1 MTYNFLPKIPY
12 GTSDLLPREAS
23 EKRFLEETL
32 AKLFTSWGYEE
43 LVTPTFEYLET
54 FTAGSSNDMS
64 QYSFKFFD
72 KDNRVLVLR
81 PDMTTPIARIV
92 STRLKDAK
100 TPMRFFY
107 LSNVFRHE
115 QAQTG
120 RKCEFYQAG
129 IELLG
134 SNEHSSDAEVVA
146 LAAES
151 LLNLKLTNFQI
162 GLGQIEFVKGV
173 MLESGLP
180 KTIAAKIEGFL
191 VNRDLVGIEQTLDN
205 VGFHHGLFKLLKQ
218 ILELHGKENIL
229 EKAYNL
235 VQNDLSRKAL
245 YNLAGIHTLLKA
257 YKLEQYINFDLSI
270 IRDFDYY
277 TGMTMEG
284 YTPGLGFPVLGGGR
298 YDNLTQAF
306 GFNCPATGF
315 ALGIERVILALFR
328 QGLTPLTQKKDIY
341 IAWAK
346 NKLPEAILA
355 AKEYRESNVS
365 VELALSEQTK
375 EQALEN
381 SVNFKNIIYIE

>member
-1 MTYNFLPKIPY
+1 MTHNFLPKIPY

-23 EKRFLEETL
+23 EKRNIEASL
-32 AKLFTSWGYEE
+32 AKLFRSWGYEE
-43 LVTPTFEYLET
+43 LVSPTFEFLET

-92 STRLKDAK
+92 STRLKDSK
-100 TPMRFFY
+100 FPMRFFY

-134 SNEHSSDAEVVA
+134 SDDHSSDAEVVA

-162 GLGQIEFVKGV
+162 GLGQIEFIKGV

-180 KTIAAKIEGFL
+180 KIISAKIEQLL
-191 VNRDLVGIEQTLDN
+191 VNRDIVGIEQTLDN
-205 VGFHHGLFKLLKQ
+205 VGFHHGLFKLLKE
-218 ILELHGKENIL
+218 ILELHGKESVL

-257 YKLEQYINFDLSI
+257 YKLEEYINFDLSI

-277 TGMTMEG
+277 TGMTMEA

-298 YDNLTQAF
+298 YNNLTQSF

-328 QGLTPLTQKKDIY
+328 QGLTPLTQKKDVY
-341 IAWAK
+341 IAWK
-346 NKLPEAILA
+346 KGKLPDAILA
-355 AKEYRESNVS
+355 AKEYRKSNLT
-365 VELALSEQTK
+365 VEVALAEQTK
-375 EQALEN
+375 EEAFEI
-381 SVNFKNIIYIE
+381 SKNFKEFIYLE